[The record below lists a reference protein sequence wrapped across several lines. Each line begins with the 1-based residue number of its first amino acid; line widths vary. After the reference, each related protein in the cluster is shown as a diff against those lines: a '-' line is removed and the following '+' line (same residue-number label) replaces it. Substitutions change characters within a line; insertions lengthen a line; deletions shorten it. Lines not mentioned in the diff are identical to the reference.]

1 MTTNRFR
8 RGAASLLAASLMI
21 VGTALPAAA
30 IAVGTVTLDD
40 TELLSGVA
48 DQDLVFTVS
57 NNAANTNGGLPVV
70 GTTTKPI
77 NLVQLVPPTGLLD
90 AFIAADFTVPTGW
103 TAYVQSD
110 IVRFV
115 ADEGA
120 GILATES
127 AVFGF
132 AADVD
137 DQPFD
142 KSDFFFASISDDK
155 GLTLTSNVPIEVFV
169 RTLEV
174 VISSLEVVKPLLA
187 NDQQGTNVTQQQDN
201 ATISVQIR
209 NNGDASQIVS
219 PVIAKDSGSSSITPG
234 SVGAQSIAAD
244 GGVWTFV
251 VPATFG
257 NPGSLTLKANATSS
271 EGSQTVDGVLGSLI
285 TVQERILL
293 AFTADN
299 LSPKAINPSIS
310 AIEGFT
316 ASVDKTGGPA
326 TDTAGLTLDYT
337 VASENVTAS
346 PSFDAGSDTEV
357 VTFPTIDFSGVAD
370 GSYNATATVAGFD
383 ANYAAV
389 DSPLLDFGFVLIDRI
404 LAVVTIALAP
414 PLSAVDHPD
423 TAPDHASFN
432 DSVGVTGTVTREV
445 TAGSPEGCSDCSISV
460 STAKISGTELD
471 PSAVSLSV
479 DSFGDITGTITMPG
493 GTPEAPGVYQN
504 GMVLATTLTLD
515 VTVGR
520 LVGGTV
526 SNAGF
531 GNASAPIDIT
541 RPFLL
546 QDADNTAGEFAVT
559 KTGRDETGDFV
570 IVALS
575 EPVAFGGAF
584 GAPASD
590 WLVSDSTV
598 TSIEFMDGGTADGTR
613 AVRLRLLEALGNN
626 DTPSATYAPQPLS
639 SPAFDRVELDVFTPD
654 AVDTIDGIAPET
666 LELLSVSTYRDGAPD
681 NTANEVQQGAFDGTF
696 VTRDASPTLVVADVL
711 SDDTVH
717 VFNDLNG
724 DGILDPGEPELA
736 TQANQEPDTADVKI
750 TVNLPGTGDRTIDI
764 GVYAKDVNLNR
775 GVSVAGLSIEVD
787 QTQAAIV
794 GLQQDGQ
801 TVTVTL
807 SEALTSNVD
816 HDGRDAAI
824 DWFVFADGRW
834 RPVDT
839 SSNQDGNN
847 ATRSL
852 TLNALVVPAGA
863 SVTEVRYEY
872 ITFGTEDPLTSE
884 RHRDVALNNLPDG
897 AYTAP

>member
-70 GTTTKPI
+70 GTTTNPI

-90 AFIAADFTVPTGW
+90 AFTVADFTAPAGW
-103 TAYVQSD
+103 TVFVQSD

-120 GILATES
+120 GIPATES

-234 SVGAQSIAAD
+234 SVGAQEIAAD

-346 PSFDAGSDTEV
+346 PT
-357 VTFPTIDFSGVAD
+357 
-370 GSYNATATVAGFD
+370 
-383 ANYAAV
+383 
-389 DSPLLDFGFVLIDRI
+389 
-404 LAVVTIALAP
+404 
-414 PLSAVDHPD
+414 
-423 TAPDHASFN
+423 
-432 DSVGVTGTVTREV
+432 
-445 TAGSPEGCSDCSISV
+445 
-460 STAKISGTELD
+460 
-471 PSAVSLSV
+471 
-479 DSFGDITGTITMPG
+479 
-493 GTPEAPGVYQN
+493 
-504 GMVLATTLTLD
+504 
-515 VTVGR
+515 
-520 LVGGTV
+520 
-526 SNAGF
+526 
-531 GNASAPIDIT
+531 
-541 RPFLL
+541 
-546 QDADNTAGEFAVT
+546 
-559 KTGRDETGDFV
+559 
-570 IVALS
+570 
-575 EPVAFGGAF
+575 F
-584 GAPASD
+584 GAGPN
-590 WLVSDSTV
+590 V
-598 TSIEFMDGGTADGTR
+598 R
-613 AVRLRLLEALGNN
+613 CRLRHG
-626 DTPSATYAPQPLS
+626 
-639 SPAFDRVELDVFTPD
+639 
-654 AVDTIDGIAPET
+654 
-666 LELLSVSTYRDGAPD
+666 
-681 NTANEVQQGAFDGTF
+681 
-696 VTRDASPTLVVADVL
+696 
-711 SDDTVH
+711 
-717 VFNDLNG
+717 
-724 DGILDPGEPELA
+724 
-736 TQANQEPDTADVKI
+736 
-750 TVNLPGTGDRTIDI
+750 
-764 GVYAKDVNLNR
+764 
-775 GVSVAGLSIEVD
+775 
-787 QTQAAIV
+787 
-794 GLQQDGQ
+794 
-801 TVTVTL
+801 
-807 SEALTSNVD
+807 
-816 HDGRDAAI
+816 GR
-824 DWFVFADGRW
+824 
-834 RPVDT
+834 
-839 SSNQDGNN
+839 
-847 ATRSL
+847 
-852 TLNALVVPAGA
+852 
-863 SVTEVRYEY
+863 
-872 ITFGTEDPLTSE
+872 
-884 RHRDVALNNLPDG
+884 HLPDDRLLRCR
-897 AYTAP
+897 